1 MLTDIPKQLTSSTK
15 NKSDADVAADYEYSR
30 SNYYTLI
37 DAGNEA
43 IEEMLELAKETQHPR
58 SFEVLG
64 KLIKDISDVNDR
76 LLKMQKAKKEL
87 AAAEEDAPKLGG
99 GVTNNNMFVGST
111 TDLQRMLTEVG
122 SSSEKVIVHEPK
134 E

>member
-1 MLTDIPKQLTSSTK
+1 MMITDIPKQLTSSTK
-15 NKSDADVAADYEYSR
+15 IKSDVDIAADYEYSR
-30 SNYYTLI
+30 SNYYKLI
-37 DAGNEA
+37 NAGNEA
-43 IEEMLELAKETQHPR
+43 IEEMLELARETQHPR

-87 AAAEEDAPKLGG
+87 ATEEADTPKP
-99 GVTNNNMFVGST
+99 GVTNNNLFVGST
-111 TDLQRMLTEVG
+111 TDLQRMLADAAA
-122 SSSEKVIVHEPK
+122 SSEKEIVHDPK

>member
-1 MLTDIPKQLTSSTK
+1 MITDIPKQLTSSTK
-15 NKSDADVAADYEYSR
+15 IKSDVDIAADYEYSR
-30 SNYYTLI
+30 SNYYKLI
-37 DAGNEA
+37 NAGNEA
-43 IEEMLELAKETQHPR
+43 IEEMLELARETQHPR

-87 AAAEEDAPKLGG
+87 ATEEADTPKT
-99 GVTNNNMFVGST
+99 GVTNNNLFVGST
-111 TDLQRMLTEVG
+111 TDLQRMLADAAA
-122 SSSEKVIVHEPK
+122 SSEKEIVHDPK

>member
-1 MLTDIPKQLTSSTK
+1 MMIMDIPKQLTSSTK
-15 NKSDADVAADYEYSR
+15 IKSDVDIAADYEYSR
-30 SNYYTLI
+30 SNYYNLI
-37 DAGNEA
+37 EAGNEA
-43 IEEMLELAKETQHPR
+43 IIEMLELAKETQHPR

-87 AAAEEDAPKLGG
+87 ATEEADTPKLG
-99 GVTNNNMFVGST
+99 GVTNNNLFVGST
-111 TDLQRMLTEVG
+111 TDLQRMLADAA
-122 SSSEKVIVHEPK
+122 SEKVIVHDPK